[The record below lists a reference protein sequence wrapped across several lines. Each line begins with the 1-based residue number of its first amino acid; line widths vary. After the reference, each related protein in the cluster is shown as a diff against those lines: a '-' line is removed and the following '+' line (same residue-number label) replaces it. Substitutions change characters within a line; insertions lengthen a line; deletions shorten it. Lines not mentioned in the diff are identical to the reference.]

1 MMRLKLSLERKIF
14 LGFGGALILL
24 IFIFLAAAGGVGLF
38 KQTTRW
44 VGHTY
49 DVIDRLKDV
58 VGDVYAMQSAT
69 RGYMLTGRDDVLS
82 TFDGPNREIDR
93 HLQELQRLL
102 EDNPAQRARLDQLA
116 EAVSDARRVMF
127 TRIEERRARGPAV
140 MEGPFSMEGQRTV
153 TKVRDLVRLM
163 VNAERQLLDDRSARA
178 SASGSFSIMLIA
190 AATLIACGLGTIAV
204 LRVTREIRH
213 RRATEQRLQDSLHR
227 IGSLYNDAPC
237 GYHSL
242 DVNGV
247 FGEINDTELGWLGYT
262 REEVIGRM
270 SFAELQTP
278 ESAAVFA
285 DRFARFKETGITTN
299 AEYTLRRKN
308 GTLLTVLLNATAI
321 YDSNGVY
328 LASRATLFDIT
339 LLKKAEEERD
349 RFFTLSGDMLC
360 IATIDGRFKR
370 VNPAWHR
377 ALGYNPDDLVA
388 RPFADFIHPEDIAST
403 AAEVDRLSRGE
414 ETIDFE
420 NRYRHA
426 SGAWRWLRWT
436 ARAAVPEGLIYGSA
450 RDVTDER
457 LAEDRI
463 RTLNSDLAQRARQ
476 LEAANRELE
485 SFSYSVSHDLRAPLR
500 HIDGFSSLLANRL
513 GPEIDK
519 EAQRYL
525 ATISRAAKQM
535 GMLIDDLLAFS
546 RVGRT
551 PLRIESI
558 RHNALL
564 AEVMENGHY
573 HRSEHPIRWEIAE
586 LPDVCADRAL
596 LRQVWANLIDNAVKY
611 SSKTAAPRIV
621 VGGAL
626 NPQDSGEYVFF
637 VRDNGVGF
645 DMAYADK
652 LFGVFQ
658 RLHGPTEFE
667 GTGIGLANVRR
678 IVARHNGRTW
688 AEGRVDEGAVFYF
701 SLPVSTPPQTPP
713 ADVLPPPHPP
723 R

>member
-1 MMRLKLSLERKIF
+1 MPVKLSLERKIV
-14 LGFGGALILL
+14 LGFGGALLFV
-24 IFIFLAAAGGVGLF
+24 IFIFLAAAGGVGLI

-44 VGHTY
+44 VDHTH
-49 DVIDRLKDV
+49 DVISRLEQLL
-58 VGDVYAMQSAT
+58 GDVYAMQSAA
-69 RGYMLTGRDDVLS
+69 RGYMLTGQEEVLAPFHS
-82 TFDGPNREIDR
+82 ANLEVED
-93 HLQELQRLL
+93 HLLQLRRLL
-102 EDNPAQRARLDQLA
+102 GDNPTQHQQLEELSEAFSRSRLVMLA
-116 EAVSDARRVMF
+116 
-127 TRIEERRARGPAV
+127 RIEERRTRGAAIS
-140 MEGPFSMEGQRTV
+140 EGPFSLEGQRTV
-153 TKVRDLVRLM
+153 DTLRNLVRLM
-163 VNAERQLLDDRSARA
+163 VDSERRLLSDRSARA
-178 SASGSFSIMLIA
+178 RASGNFSLLLIA
-190 AATLIACGLGTIAV
+190 LATLMAVGLGAIAV

-213 RRATEQRLQDSLHR
+213 RRATERRLQESLDR
-227 IGSLYNDAPC
+227 IGNLYNEAPC

-242 DVNGV
+242 DARGI
-247 FGEINDTELGWLGYT
+247 FGEINDTELGWLGYS
-262 REEVIGRM
+262 REEVVGKM
-270 SFAELQTP
+270 SFAELHTP
-278 ESAAVFA
+278 ESATVFA
-285 DRFARFKETGITTN
+285 ARYARFKETGATTN
-299 AEYTLRRKN
+299 AEYTLRRKD

-321 YDSNGVY
+321 YDSHGVY

-339 LLKKAEEERD
+339 LLKRAEQERD
-349 RFFTLSGDMLC
+349 RFFTLSGDLLI
-360 IATIDGRFKR
+360 IATFDGRFKR
-370 VNPAWHR
+370 VNPVWQR
-377 ALGYNPDDLVA
+377 VLGYNPEALVG
-388 RPFADFIHPEDIAST
+388 RPFVDLIHPEDLAAT
-403 AAEVDRLSRGE
+403 AVEVERLSQGR

-426 SGAWRWLRWT
+426 NGAWHWLRWT
-436 ARAAVPEGLIYGSA
+436 ARADVPEGLIYASA

-457 LAEDRI
+457 TADERI
-463 RTLNSDLAQRARQ
+463 RSLNTDLALHARQ

-513 GPEIDK
+513 GPAIDK

-525 ATISRAAKQM
+525 TTISRAAKQM
-535 GMLIDDLLAFS
+535 GALIDDLLAFS

-551 PLRIESI
+551 PLRIESV

-573 HRSEHPIRWEIAE
+573 HRSERPIQWEIAE
-586 LPDVCADRAL
+586 LPEVRADRAL

-611 SSKTAAPRIV
+611 SGKCAAPRIV
-621 VGGAL
+621 IGGAL
-626 NPQDSGEYVFF
+626 NPENSGEYIFF

-678 IVARHNGRTW
+678 IVTRHNGRTW
-688 AEGRVDEGAVFYF
+688 AEGRVDEGATFYF
-701 SLPVSTPPQTPP
+701 SLPISAP
-713 ADVLPPPHPP
+713 APNPD

>member
-1 MMRLKLSLERKIF
+1 MRVKLSLERKIV
-14 LGFGGALILL
+14 LGFGGALL
-24 IFIFLAAAGGVGLF
+24 FVTVIFLAAAGGVGLV

-44 VGHTY
+44 VDHTH
-49 DVIDRLKDV
+49 DVISRLEQLA
-58 VGDVYAMQSAT
+58 GDVYTMQSAS
-69 RGYMLTGRDDVLS
+69 RGYMLTGRDDVLAPFHS
-82 TFDGPNREIDR
+82 AN
-93 HLQELQRLL
+93 L
-102 EDNPAQRARLDQLA
+102 EVDDHIKKLRQLMDDNPDQRERLEQMA
-116 EAVSDARRVMF
+116 EAVARARIVML
-127 TRIEERRARGPAV
+127 TRIEERRTRGASV
-140 MEGPFSMEGQRTV
+140 VEGPFSLEGQRTV
-153 TKVRDLVRLM
+153 DTVRNLVRLM
-163 VNAERQLLDDRSARA
+163 VNSERSLLTERSARA
-178 SASGSFSIMLIA
+178 RASGSFSMLLIA
-190 AATLIACGLGTIAV
+190 VATVIAVGLGTVAV

-213 RRATEQRLQDSLHR
+213 RRATEQRLQESLDR
-227 IGSLYNDAPC
+227 IGSLYNQAPC

-242 DVNGV
+242 DANGI

-262 REEVIGRM
+262 RDEVVGRM
-270 SFAELQTP
+270 SFADLHTP

-285 DRFARFKETGITTN
+285 TRYAKFKETGVTTN
-299 AEYTLRRKN
+299 AEYTLRRKD

-321 YDSNGVY
+321 YDSNGIYV
-328 LASRATLFDIT
+328 ASRATLFDIT
-339 LLKKAEEERD
+339 LIKRAEEERD
-349 RFFTLSGDMLC
+349 RFFTLSGDLLC
-360 IATIDGRFKR
+360 IATMDGRFKR
-370 VNPAWHR
+370 ANPAWR
-377 ALGYNPDDLVA
+377 RMLGYNPDDLVG
-388 RPFADFIHPEDIAST
+388 RPFAELIHPEDLAAT
-403 AAEVDRLSRGE
+403 AVEVERLARGE
-414 ETIDFE
+414 ETISFE
-420 NRYRHA
+420 NRYRHVD
-426 SGAWRWLRWT
+426 GTWHWLRWS
-436 ARAAVPEGLIYGSA
+436 ARASLLDGLVYGSA

-457 LAEDRI
+457 VADERI
-463 RTLNSDLAQRARQ
+463 HRLNTDLALRARQ

-513 GPEIDK
+513 GPGIDK

-525 ATISRAAKQM
+525 GTISRAAKQM

-551 PLRIESI
+551 PLRIEPI

-573 HRSEHPIRWEIAE
+573 HRSERPIQWELAE
-586 LPDVCADRAL
+586 LPDVHADRSL

-611 SSKTAAPRIV
+611 SSKSPAPHIV

-626 NPQDSGEYVFF
+626 NPENSGEYVFF

-678 IVARHNGRTW
+678 IVSRHHGRTW
-688 AEGRVDEGAVFYF
+688 AEGRVNEGAVFYF
-701 SLPVSTPPQTPP
+701 SIPISVSVPNP
-713 ADVLPPPHPP
+713 A